1 MPRSPS
7 RMLCVLLTVICARAA
22 AAQEAMVLT
31 PGGSTWCSLL
41 PWACVGI
48 AADGLVQKSRS
59 KSAVGGSRSVYSVLL
74 LLPGRLLDGGQID
87 RCCGTRRAPAT
98 ACQAAAAA
106 TGVQGRLVL

>member
-1 MPRSPS
+1 MYRTALC
-7 RMLCVLLTVICARAA
+7 MLCVLLTVVCACVAA
-22 AAQEAMVLT
+22 VQEAMVPT

-74 LLPGRLLDGGQID
+74 LRPAGRPARRWAN
-87 RCCGTRRAPAT
+87 RCCGTRRAAAT

-106 TGVQGRLVL
+106 AGMQGRLVL